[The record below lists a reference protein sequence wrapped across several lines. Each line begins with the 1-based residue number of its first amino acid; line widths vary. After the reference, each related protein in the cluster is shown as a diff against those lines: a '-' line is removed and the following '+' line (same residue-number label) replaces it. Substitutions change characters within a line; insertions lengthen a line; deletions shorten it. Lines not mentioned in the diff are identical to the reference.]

1 MSPSTKPAAKLA
13 AGPGK
18 RKGPKPKFRK
28 AIGPGLAKLFALVQ
42 GLFALLV
49 VNSFYLI
56 GVTIL
61 ETSSGQ
67 VFQNWFYLN
76 MFLVH
81 LVLGFAMT
89 IPVMVFG
96 FAHCFNTYNR
106 PNRRAVWV
114 GYGLF
119 AVAILLMASGLV
131 LTRIEGVIVVKD
143 PAIRQVAY
151 WTHVLTPL
159 VVAWLYVL
167 HRLSGRPIRWKLGL
181 RWAALAAGFAALLVV
196 WQSQDPRQWN
206 VEGPA
211 SGEEYFFPS
220 LARTASGEFIPERVL
235 DNNEYCAECHS
246 DAHDSWSNSVHR
258 FGSFNNPPYLAS
270 VRETRHVAFERD
282 GDVQAARFCAGCHD
296 PVVFFSGKF
305 DDPDFDDE
313 TDSSSQSGITC
324 TACHAITHVNSPR
337 GNGDYT
343 IEEPVQYPFTFSES
357 PALAW
362 VNRQLI
368 KAKPEFH
375 KRTYLKPLHES
386 AEYCG
391 ACHKVHLP
399 EELNDYKWLRGQN
412 SYDSYLLSGVS
423 GHGASSFYYPEKAE
437 ENCNGCHMPLHESED
452 FGAQAFDD
460 SGELKIH
467 DHQFPSANTAIPHL
481 LGLDPEVNEAHRAF
495 NDGVMRVDLFGIR
508 PGGTIDGELVAP
520 LRPQAPVL
528 ERGESYLLEAVIRT
542 LKMGHLFT
550 QGTSDSNQI
559 WMDLWARDAD
569 GRVIGR
575 SGGLDDQNR
584 VDPWSHFVNAYVLD
598 RDGNRI
604 ARRNPQDI
612 FVALYNHQI
621 PPGAA
626 DVVHYGLQIP
636 EDAVGPIEVELR
648 LQFRKFDNP
657 YMQFVYGED
666 FVNDLPIMTLAE
678 DRIQFE
684 LSDAA
689 ADELD
694 EGGAVAIADGTQSD
708 DLESD
713 ADQSDQDQSDSDS
726 SEDESAEQSSVA
738 MRFTERPA
746 PDFPEWQRWN
756 DYGIALLRKGGKSK
770 GELRQAEEA
779 FSQVEQLGRPDGPLN
794 LARVYLAQGTVRDDA
809 IDALARAATF
819 DPPAPP
825 WTVAWLTGLV
835 NKQNGF
841 VEEAEANFQSVLDID
856 TEETRRRG
864 FDFSLDY
871 RVLNELGLS
880 RFEQAK
886 RFRGEADAGKRDIK
900 LRSAIE
906 AFEATLDIDPE
917 NVTAHHNLYLLYRQ
931 LDEAELAESH
941 RLLHAKYK
949 VDDNARDVAVAK
961 ARASDPAA
969 NHAAEAIVIYDLA
982 REGSFEML
990 DVGGDDLRRAEEF
1003 ELKPLDTASDQ
1014 KAMQEEN

>member
-1 MSPSTKPAAKLA
+1 MKMPM
-13 AGPGK
+13 
-18 RKGPKPKFRK
+18 
-28 AIGPGLAKLFALVQ
+28 I
-42 GLFALLV
+42 
-49 VNSFYLI
+49 
-56 GVTIL
+56 
-61 ETSSGQ
+61 
-67 VFQNWFYLN
+67 
-76 MFLVH
+76 
-81 LVLGFAMT
+81 
-89 IPVMVFG
+89 
-96 FAHCFNTYNR
+96 
-106 PNRRAVWV
+106 V
-114 GYGLF
+114 GRT
-119 AVAILLMASGLV
+119 ACIVSGLST
-131 LTRIEGVIVVKD
+131 TR
-143 PAIRQVAY
+143 
-151 WTHVLTPL
+151 
-159 VVAWLYVL
+159 
-167 HRLSGRPIRWKLGL
+167 
-181 RWAALAAGFAALLVV
+181 
-196 WQSQDPRQWN
+196 
-206 VEGPA
+206 
-211 SGEEYFFPS
+211 
-220 LARTASGEFIPERVL
+220 
-235 DNNEYCAECHS
+235 
-246 DAHDSWSNSVHR
+246 
-258 FGSFNNPPYLAS
+258 PYLAS

-305 DDPDFDDE
+305 DDPNFDDE
-313 TDSSSQSGITC
+313 EDSSSQSGITC

-375 KRTYLKPLHES
+375 KRTYLKPLHKS

-399 EELNDYKWLRGQN
+399 EELNDYKWLRAQN

-423 GHGASSFYYPEKAE
+423 GHGASSFYYPEKSE
-437 ENCNGCHMPLHESED
+437 ENCNGCHMPLQESED

-460 SGELKIH
+460 SGELKVH

-481 LGLDPEVNEAHRAF
+481 LGMDPEVNEAHRAF

-508 PGGTIDGELVAP
+508 RGGTIDGDLIAP
-520 LRPQAPVL
+520 LRPQVPVL
-528 ERGESYLLEAVIRT
+528 ERGQSYLLDAVIRT
-542 LKMGHLFT
+542 VKMGHLFT

-559 WMDLWARDAD
+559 WMDLWVRDAD

-575 SGGLDDQNR
+575 SGGLDAQNR

-626 DVVHYGLQIP
+626 DVVHYDLQIP
-636 EDAVGPIEVELR
+636 EDAIGPLEVELR
-648 LQFRKFDNP
+648 LQFRKFDST

-678 DRIQFE
+678 DSIEFQ
-684 LSDAA
+684 LADASRDA
-689 ADELD
+689 LD
-694 EGGAVAIADGTQSD
+694 EDSALGTTDEAQPED
-708 DLESD
+708 PE
-713 ADQSDQDQSDSDS
+713 ADQDPSTEDSSVQDLSSQDQS
-726 SEDESAEQSSVA
+726 
-738 MRFTERPA
+738 MREVRFVEAPA

-756 DYGIALLRKGGKSK
+756 DYGIGLLRKGGKSK

-779 FSQVEQLGRPDGPLN
+779 FAQVEALGRPDGPLN
-794 LARVYLAQGTVRDDA
+794 LARVYLAQGTVRDEA
-809 IDALARAATF
+809 IDALGRAAAF

-856 TEETRRRG
+856 TEETRERD

-871 RVLNELGLS
+871 RVINELGLS

-886 RFRGEADAGKRDIK
+886 RFRGEANADKREAKI
-900 LRSAIE
+900 RSAIE
-906 AFEATLDIDPE
+906 AFESTLSIDPE

-961 ARASDPAA
+961 ARAKDPAA

-982 REGSFEML
+982 REGNFEML
-990 DVGGDDLRRAEEF
+990 DADGASRRAEEF
-1003 ELKPLDTASDQ
+1003 ELKPLDLLDQ
-1014 KAMQEEN
+1014 QALQGEN